1 MYLRER
7 IKKMRPGRFVEIGP
21 GAGHVTALLLDAGW
35 TGVAYDL
42 EASTVSA
49 VIKRFSKEIESGRFH
64 AETRNWLSVNVDEQ
78 VDLVI
83 SCMVMEHFD
92 DEGER
97 AFIDAAKSCLVPS
110 GLMVALVPASLDH
123 WGIEDEIAGHFR
135 RYSYAT
141 VRTKFESLGWQVRHL
156 AGLTFPISNM
166 LFPVSNYLV
175 RKSEARKLSL
185 SMVERTKQSG
195 IRDVPMKTN
204 FPSVFGLLLNET
216 TMIPLHW
223 VQKLFLRSNK
233 AMVLYIEATPSP

>member
-1 MYLRER
+1 MASNRVLIQRR
-7 IKKMRPGRFVEIGP
+7 SCSGP
-21 GAGHVTALLLDAGW
+21 NFADVLHGLARD
-35 TGVAYDL
+35 D
-42 EASTVSA
+42 
-49 VIKRFSKEIESGRFH
+49 FFDESGEFIPSL
-64 AETRNWLSVNVDEQ
+64 E
-78 VDLVI
+78 
-83 SCMVMEHFD
+83 
-92 DEGER
+92 
-97 AFIDAAKSCLVPS
+97 FIDAAKSCLVPS